1 MSLNWY
7 RFPLSSEHNQ
17 VIFNSGFTR
26 YRIPIDAGWSHWST
40 ATNADYTRLIPTSFP
55 ITRLSALLYALRL
68 PLK

>member
-17 VIFNSGFTR
+17 AIFNSDFTR
-26 YRIPIDAGWSHWST
+26 YRIPIDAGWSNWSV
-40 ATNADYTRLIPTSFP
+40 ASKVVYTRHIPTSFP